1 MNDPHYDFHRF
12 QQHLAPHSNES
23 LVQMIAARAA
33 LGNQS
38 FKGQS
43 LSSKREQLL
52 RHWGLT
58 HVDAEPIER
67 AIAAAW
73 NARLSAYAPYSHFH
87 VGASVLASTGGMWVG
102 ANIENSS
109 YGLTLCAERVA
120 LASARLHEGSALMLV
135 CIVAKTD
142 EPITPCGACRQ
153 WIVEL
158 APHAIIGMLGNEGIE
173 RWCTPEELLPWAFG
187 AAFFHHH
194 T

>member
-1 MNDPHYDFHRF
+1 MNDPHYDYLRF
-12 QQHLAPHSNES
+12 QQHLATHSNES
-23 LVQMIAARAA
+23 LVQLIAVRAA
-33 LGNQS
+33 IGNLS

-43 LSSKREQLL
+43 RASKQDLLL

-58 HVDAEPIER
+58 PTDTEPIER

-73 NARLSAYAPYSHFH
+73 DAQLSAYAPYSHFQ
-87 VGASVLASTGGMWVG
+87 VGASVLASTGDIWVG
-102 ANIENSS
+102 ANVENSS

-120 LASARLHEGSALMLV
+120 LASAQLSKGSALMLV

-142 EPITPCGACRQ
+142 EPIAPCGACRQ

-158 APHAIIGMLGNEGIE
+158 APYAVIGMLGNEGVE
-173 RWCTPEELLPWAFG
+173 RWCTPQELLPWAFN
-187 AAFFHHH
+187 AALFHQD